1 MLHTTKAWPLEP
13 SGELALLG
21 DLAAATETA
30 AAIMKMKVVFTGVA
44 RFSRW
49 NRAFVVCRPVC
60 FANEPNS
67 KANLSYVEFVNGLYF
82 YSFMLLHG
90 SHCF

>member
-1 MLHTTKAWPLEP
+1 
-13 SGELALLG
+13 LLG

-30 AAIMKMKVVFTGVA
+30 VAIMKMKVAFMGVA

-49 NRAFVVCRPVC
+49 RRAFVVRWPMC
-60 FANEPNS
+60 FASEPNS

-82 YSFMLLHG
+82 YLFMPLHG